1 MGPGRLI
8 GGELAPFPGPPYAV
22 RIEMMKKSSNGRR
35 LGIESMV
42 AMNPKQKTWG
52 DAVGREM
59 DKETPLR
66 EVSASLPKTEAPF
79 SYWYVNA

>member
-1 MGPGRLI
+1 MGPCRLI
-8 GGELAPFPGPPYAV
+8 GGELGPLSWAPYAV
-22 RIEMMKKSSNGRR
+22 RIEITIKELQRRR

-42 AMNPKQKTWG
+42 AMNPKRKAWG

-66 EVSASLPKTEAPF
+66 EVSASLPRLKTHF
-79 SYWYVNA
+79 SHWCENT